1 MAIKD
6 YFGDIKV
13 LQQTGTKN
21 KIGGRSGDWVVETTI
36 RGVINQA
43 YTNQDNSKGKENE
56 QGEYKGFFEYST
68 ANLGY
73 LSGVYRL
80 KDSEG
85 KVYKVKGK
93 GKNTLN
99 RNHHIRVD
107 LTYDS
112 YIKAV

>member
-6 YFGDIKV
+6 YFGDITV
-13 LQQTGTKN
+13 LQQTGTSN
-21 KIGGRSGDWVVETTI
+21 QIGGRGGTWEEITI
-36 RGVINQA
+36 IQGVINQS
-43 YTNQDNSKGKENE
+43 YTNQDNSKGRENE

-68 ANLGY
+68 ANIGY
-73 LSGVYRL
+73 LNGVYRL
-80 KDSEG
+80 KDNEG

-112 YIKAV
+112 YVKAV

>member
-6 YFGDIKV
+6 YFTDITV

-21 KIGGRSGDWVVETTI
+21 LIGGRSGTWEEVTTI
-36 RGVINQA
+36 RGVINQSYA
-43 YTNQDNSKGKENE
+43 NQDNSRGREGE
-56 QGEYKGFFEYST
+56 QSEYKGFFEYST
-68 ANLGY
+68 TNLGY
-73 LSGVYRL
+73 LNGIYRL
-80 KDSEG
+80 KDGEG

-99 RNHHIRVD
+99 KNHHIRVD

-112 YIKAV
+112 YVKAV